1 MPATSNREDRVYES
15 AYGSLRQILNA
26 HIAVEIGIFSIEI
39 GQHIFDP
46 QVEIVR
52 ALKFRQPTQ

>member
-15 AYGSLRQILNA
+15 AYGSLRQILNT
-26 HIAVEIGIFSIEI
+26 HTAVEIGISVIEI

-46 QVEIVR
+46 QVDDRKSV
-52 ALKFRQPTQ
+52 KFRQPTR

>member
-1 MPATSNREDRVYES
+1 MIISGKVQMPATSNREDRVYES

-39 GQHIFDP
+39 GSIFL
-46 QVEIVR
+46 IR
-52 ALKFRQPTQ
+52 RLRS